1 MGQKVNPYGFRLGVT
16 KEWKAF
22 WYAPKKEIPNI
33 LFEDLMIRNKIDSLG
48 REVAVASVEIYR
60 KGDQVRVVIF
70 TARPGVLIGKGGSN
84 IERLKSELQGIV
96 GDKKLDVKVVEVKK
110 PELSAKLQAE
120 FIVDR
125 IEKRASYKRA
135 MKQTIARTM
144 KGGAKGIKVQCSG
157 RLDGAEIARTEW
169 FKEGRVP
176 LQTLT
181 ADIDYAY
188 IPAKTKFGV
197 IGVKVWIY
205 RGDLPV
211 RRFRK
216 EQVEV

>member
-1 MGQKVNPYGFRLGVT
+1 MGQKTNPFGFRLGIT
-16 KEWKAF
+16 KDWKAF
-22 WYAPKKEIPNI
+22 WFAPKKEIPYI
-33 LFEDLMIRNKIDSLG
+33 LFEDLQIRKKIDDLG
-48 REVAVASVEIYR
+48 RDVAVSSVEIYR
-60 KGDQVRVVIF
+60 KGEQVRVIIF
-70 TARPGVLIGKGGSN
+70 SARPGVLIGKGGAN
-84 IERLKSELQGIV
+84 IELLRNELQEIV
-96 GDKKLDVKVVEVKK
+96 GDKKLDIKVVEVKK
-110 PELSAKLQAE
+110 PENSAKLQAE

-135 MKQTIARTM
+135 MKQTISRVI

-188 IPAKTKFGV
+188 VPAITKFGV
-197 IGVKVWIY
+197 IGVRVWIY
-205 RGDLPV
+205 RGEISI
-211 RRFRK
+211 RRFKK
-216 EQVEV
+216 EEAEV

>member
-1 MGQKVNPYGFRLGVT
+1 MGQKCNPLGFRLGVT

-22 WYAPKKEIPNI
+22 WFAPKKDIPKI
-33 LFEDLMIRNKIDSLG
+33 LFEDLMIRNKIDELG
-48 REVAVASVEIYR
+48 RDVAVSSTEIYR
-60 KGDQVRVVIF
+60 KGEQVRVLIF
-70 TARPGVLIGKGGSN
+70 SARPGVLIGKGGAN
-84 IERLKSELQGIV
+84 IERLRNEIQEIIGN
-96 GDKKLDVKVVEVKK
+96 KKLDIKVVEIKK

-120 FIVDR
+120 FIADR

-135 MKQTIARTM
+135 MKQTIARAM
-144 KGGAKGIKVQCSG
+144 KAGAKGIKVQCSG

-188 IPAKTKFGV
+188 VPAVTKFGV
-197 IGVKVWIY
+197 IGVRVWIY
-205 RGDLPV
+205 RGEIPV
-211 RRFRK
+211 RRFNK
-216 EQVEV
+216 EHLEV